1 MYTELSSAADNYLLA
16 MILLQKLLIATVVT
30 QTDPTDP
37 MNCSLSSDT
46 VCFQAFGL
54 QPLNDSLVPC
64 YDVPGLAT
72 AVWLSWSAHGHT
84 EFIF

>member
-1 MYTELSSAADNYLLA
+1 

-37 MNCSLSSDT
+37 MNCSLSLHT
-46 VCFQAFGL
+46 VYFQAFGL

-64 YDVPGLAT
+64 YDVPGFAA
-72 AVWLSWSAHGHT
+72 AVWLSWSAHGYT